1 MKLLEET
8 IREMKGEEVRP
19 ERAVTLSLGLDLTIP
34 PAYVADENWRMMI
47 YKKVARAKDDSDLED
62 TRREIADRF
71 GEPPPALGRL
81 IEYSRLRN
89 RAERLGVT
97 SVTRQAGRVHL
108 RLAEDARV
116 DAETLA
122 ALVRGTSGAALSP
135 GGLLSFPA
143 PPGEELL
150 AALLSWMNTLER
162 REAA

>member
-1 MKLLEET
+1 
-8 IREMKGEEVRP
+8 
-19 ERAVTLSLGLDLTIP
+19 
-34 PAYVADENWRMMI
+34 MMI
-47 YKKVARAKDDSDLED
+47 YKKVARAKDDAELEE

-71 GEPPPALGRL
+71 GEPPPVLGLL

-116 DAETLA
+116 DGENLA
-122 ALVRGTSGAALSP
+122 ALVRSTSGATFSP

-143 PPGEELL
+143 PPGEDLL
-150 AALLSWMNTLER
+150 PALLSWMNALER